1 MWVRQRKKKIMEK
14 WQNGKKGIERAKTPR
29 RNKDQTLQAI
39 YKNRND
45 ANWSWNRCML
55 HDSSSLFDIFVCSN
69 ICSWLGVNLMFDSF
83 ALFNCGRQFF
93 APATLFFWG
102 TLKKHTIVFATCL
115 HVQNKCMYIG
125 VWLNKK
131 MLLKEVSISLQLA
144 LFIPLLSF
152 CGSERNC
159 ILHSLTWRKSL
170 ESGSTK
176 LFNFPHKSHAHA
188 S

>member
-1 MWVRQRKKKIMEK
+1 MPASRITSFPLNKQQQLGGVVRCILINTNIVNVGQAKKKKIMEK
-14 WQNGKKGIERAKTPR
+14 WQNGKKGIERAKSPR

-102 TLKKHTIVFATCL
+102 TLKMHTIVFATCL
-115 HVQNKCMYIG
+115 HVQNKCMI
-125 VWLNKK
+125 
-131 MLLKEVSISLQLA
+131 
-144 LFIPLLSF
+144 
-152 CGSERNC
+152 
-159 ILHSLTWRKSL
+159 
-170 ESGSTK
+170 
-176 LFNFPHKSHAHA
+176 
-188 S
+188 